1 MVEGLS
7 QFETLDVKA
16 DLVNRNLFIKIAVP
30 DIRIRGFYQAEGK
43 ALVVTIKGD
52 GPFTANLKDAV
63 GQGFSRIV
71 EIGPPDNRSL
81 SVVDTDIDFNVGDLK
96 IELRNLFDGKY
107 PVLAK
112 TTNEFLN
119 LNSGRQAPYR
129 KQTWIGTFFFLVPCP
144 LRRGANRGHTPSVIW
159 HREYSSTN

>member
-1 MVEGLS
+1 MEGLS

-129 KQTWIGTFFFLVPCP
+129 KHYTDWETVP
-144 LRRGANRGHTPSVIW
+144 LKSTPAFSF
-159 HREYSSTN
+159 